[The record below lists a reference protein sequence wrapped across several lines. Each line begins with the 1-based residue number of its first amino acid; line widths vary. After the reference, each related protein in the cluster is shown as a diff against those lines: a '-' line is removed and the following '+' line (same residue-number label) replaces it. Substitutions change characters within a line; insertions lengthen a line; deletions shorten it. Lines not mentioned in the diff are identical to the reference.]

1 MHAIVTDVM
10 VDERTL
16 VLDDDNVF
24 VEVLVRCLKPTV
36 RLIDSAV
43 DCDQALE
50 LFDAHRHA
58 VVVLDL
64 KMPKMDGFEVMQRI
78 HQIDPRTHVIMVTGY
93 ASIEAAKEAVNR
105 HAFGFLTKPFEYDEL
120 RRLVVEA
127 LTDYR
132 ERSTGQPLP
141 GPDAQD
147 AEIEELYQRVATA
160 SSALESSPH
169 DPRLQAA
176 YRDSFGRLRRAQARE
191 ADLASRAFRDNL
203 ALQKGMGYSSI
214 EAARRVLDRDKNSA

>member
-1 MHAIVTDVM
+1 MLDA
-10 VDERTL
+10 RTL
-16 VLDDDNVF
+16 VLDDDDAV

-43 DCDQALE
+43 DCEQALE
-50 LFDAHRHA
+50 LFLAHRHA

-78 HQIDPRTHVIMVTGY
+78 HQIEPRTHVIMVTGY
-93 ASIEAAKEAVNR
+93 ASIETAKKAVNR
-105 HAFGFLTKPFEYDEL
+105 HAFGFLTKPFDYDEL

-127 LTDYR
+127 FADYR
-132 ERSTGQPLP
+132 ERSSRQPQA

-147 AEIEELYQRVATA
+147 AQIEELYQQVAKA
-160 SSALESSPH
+160 SSALERSPD
-169 DPRLQAA
+169 DPDLQAA

-191 ADLASRAFRDNL
+191 ADLASRAFRNNL
-203 ALQKGMGYSSI
+203 ALKKGMGYSSI
-214 EAARRVLDRDKNSA
+214 EAARQALDRDKNSA